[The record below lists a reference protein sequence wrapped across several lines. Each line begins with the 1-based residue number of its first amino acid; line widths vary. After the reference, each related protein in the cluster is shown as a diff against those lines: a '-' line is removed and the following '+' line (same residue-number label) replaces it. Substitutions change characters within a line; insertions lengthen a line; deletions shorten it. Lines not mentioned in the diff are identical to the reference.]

1 MEFKKVKKRSKP
13 LIKAL
18 IERMNETDIPGIAA
32 QLAYFFLLSLFP
44 LLIFTVSL
52 LPYLPISQ
60 EDLIKSVLNFAPE
73 GTMAFI
79 QSTLIEVMS
88 SKNTGLL
95 SIGILGTLWSASNAM
110 NNIIKAMNRAYDVAE
125 TRSFVVVRLMSIVLT
140 IAMIFVVII
149 ALVLPVFGEQIG
161 TFLFSYLGFSYEF
174 KYVWTVVRWLMTPIV
189 IFTVFLGIYFF
200 APNRKIPL
208 KTAIPGAIFSSI
220 GWIVVSFLFSYYVS
234 NFAGYSSTYG
244 SIGGIIILMVWFYL
258 TGIIILAGG
267 EINGLL
273 TERKR
278 GFIRKG
284 KSDTPTM

>member
-1 MEFKKVKKRSKP
+1 MEFKEVKTRSKP
-13 LIKAL
+13 LFKAL
-18 IERMNETDIPGIAA
+18 KERMKETDIPGIAA

-60 EDLIKSVLNFAPE
+60 DELINSVLHFAP
-73 GTMAFI
+73 GDTMTFI
-79 QSTLIEVMS
+79 QSTLKEVMS

-95 SIGILGTLWSASNAM
+95 SIGVLGTLWSASTAM
-110 NNIIKAMNRAYDVAE
+110 NNIIKAMNRAYDVEE
-125 TRSFVVVRLMSIVLT
+125 TRSFIIVRLMSIGLT
-140 IAMIFVVII
+140 IAMIFVVIL

-161 TFLFSYLGFSYEF
+161 TFLFSYLGLSDQFT
-174 KYVWTVVRWLMTPIV
+174 YVWSFVRWLMTPLV
-189 IFTVFLGIYFF
+189 IFTVFLIIYFLT
-200 APNRKIPL
+200 PNRKIPL
-208 KTAIPGAIFSSI
+208 KSAIPGAIFSAI

-234 NFAGYSSTYG
+234 HFGNYSSTYG

-267 EINGLL
+267 EINGIL
-273 TERKR
+273 TERKK

-284 KSDTPTM
+284 KSDKPTM